1 MNILFSAGYLS
12 NVPFANNNIEILL
25 ADTLAKRGHT
35 CFVTGVSHDI
45 SVDRV
50 TNEGAVV
57 KSWGINPIYKKA
69 TDCLEKT
76 LENFDVSEHSMEVKK
91 FIFKHPIY
99 AAAIF
104 VLKTEYPYKTIN
116 KRYIKKIKSLIKD
129 KNIDSVISF
138 CYPFDMVKLIFDEDL
153 SVNKLYYQFDP
164 YGMHETLN
172 VENRDTKIKEEA
184 EVIRKSKATIT
195 TQVLA
200 KQYAENENYSLYK
213 DKILGVDFPVLAKKQ
228 VKNIDI
234 PFEFSNNN
242 TNILF
247 CGTIDDGFRNPDFV
261 LKCFEQV
268 FARDNSIKIYFLGP
282 QQGVKV
288 KQWAE
293 KYPNNIFYHPGVE
306 NSIAVETTL
315 KADML
320 LNIGNAISNMVPSKI
335 FDYFATGKPII
346 NVQKIA
352 NSPDMDYFEKYPLKI
367 TLNEFENKIDGDK
380 LYDFIC
386 QNKNK
391 QIDFSEVEKL
401 FYTATP
407 EFVADMIEKNL
418 K

>member
-25 ADTLAKRGHT
+25 ADTLAKKGHK

-45 SVDRV
+45 AVDK
-50 TNEGAVV
+50 TTSHGTVV
-57 KSWGINPIYKKA
+57 KSWGIHPIFKKA
-69 TDCLEKT
+69 TNCLEKT
-76 LENFDVSEHSMEVKK
+76 LEGFDVSEHNREVKK

-99 AAAIF
+99 AIAIF
-104 VLKTEYPYKTIN
+104 ILKTEYPYKTIN
-116 KRYIKKIKSLIKD
+116 KRYIKKIKQLIKNE
-129 KNIDSVISF
+129 NITSVVSF

-153 SVNKLYYQFDP
+153 PVDKIYYQFDP
-164 YGMHETLN
+164 YGMHETLD
-172 VENRDTKIKEEA
+172 VENKQTKIKEET
-184 EVIRKSKATIT
+184 EVIKKSKATIT

-200 KQYAENENYSLYK
+200 KQYLENENYSIYK
-213 DKILGVDFPVLAKKQ
+213 DKIFGVDFPVLAQKRE
-228 VKNIDI
+228 KNINI
-234 PFEFSNNN
+234 PFEFLKDN

-247 CGTIDDGFRNPDFV
+247 CGTIDDGFRNPDYV
-261 LKCFEQV
+261 LKCLEQV
-268 FARDNSIKIYFLGP
+268 FIKDKTVKVYFLGP

-293 KYPNNIFYHPGVE
+293 KYPENIFYHLGVE
-306 NSIAVETTL
+306 NEIAVETTL
-315 KADML
+315 KADIL

-346 NVQKIA
+346 NVQKIEK
-352 NSPDMDYFEKYPLKI
+352 SPDIDYFEKYPLKI
-367 TLNEFENKIDGDK
+367 TLNEYENDICGDK

-391 QIDFSEVEKL
+391 KIDFEQVEKL